1 MDKKTL
7 RERIEAQSEDS
18 LNIHAAYKTG
28 DDGQHEYWFVVARKE
43 YEGEP
48 MLKIRYFALSTD
60 EQSEDSWMS
69 NGVTARKGEALLNRL
84 AKDIPAIGQGITED
98 NAAFT
103 RHDLSDD

>member
-18 LNIHAAYKTG
+18 LNIHATYKTG
-28 DDGQHEYWFVVARKE
+28 EDGQHEYWLVLARKE

-60 EQSEDSWMS
+60 EPSEDSWMS
-69 NGVTARKGEALLNRL
+69 NGVTARKGDDLLEQF
-84 AKDIPAIGQGITED
+84 AKDMPAIGQGITED